1 MNDYAVAVQLWKN
14 RQITNASEL
23 AAALNRFSV
32 PFAYHSLKIENEQIT
47 YRDTREIFENDGV
60 TASLGDSRAILEI
73 RNAKEAFGLFLKA
86 FNNRHPVDESLVKY
100 LQYTLAK
107 GTYDPRR
114 VELGERPGEYKH
126 HDYVTGKRE
135 VGAAPEDVAEEIN
148 ELIAEL
154 QDLPRDR
161 LLTAAAYFHVKFE
174 NIHPFADGNGR
185 VGRLLMNYLLVLND
199 HPPIIIFEE
208 DRFEYFD
215 ALEAWDSAQELE
227 PMIAFLKK
235 QAVKTWRDQIK

>member
-1 MNDYAVAVQLWKN
+1 MNDYAVAVQLWKS

-32 PFAYHSLKIENEQIT
+32 SFAYHSLKIENEQIT

-86 FNNRHPVDESLVKY
+86 FNSRRPVDESLVKY

-107 GTYDPRR
+107 GTYDLCR
-114 VELGERPGEYKH
+114 VELGEHPGEYKH

-154 QDLPRDR
+154 QDLPRYR
-161 LLTAAAYFHVKFE
+161 LLTAAAYFHVKLYRSILF
-174 NIHPFADGNGR
+174 IHIRRSF
-185 VGRLLMNYLLVLND
+185 LLSK
-199 HPPIIIFEE
+199 
-208 DRFEYFD
+208 
-215 ALEAWDSAQELE
+215 LEF
-227 PMIAFLKK
+227 INK
-235 QAVKTWRDQIK
+235 

>member
-1 MNDYAVAVQLWKN
+1 MNDYAVAVQFWKS

-23 AAALNRFSV
+23 AAALARFSV

-47 YRDTREIFENDGV
+47 YRDTCEVFENDGV
-60 TASLGDSRAILEI
+60 TASIGDSRTILEI
-73 RNAKEAFGLFLKA
+73 RNAKEAFDLFLKD
-86 FNNRHPVDESLVKY
+86 FNDRRPVDESMVKGF
-100 LQYTLAK
+100 QYTLAK
-107 GTYDPRR
+107 DTYDPRR
-114 VELGERPGEYKH
+114 VEFGERPGEYKH
-126 HDYVTGKRE
+126 HDYVIGKRE
-135 VGAAPEDVAEEIN
+135 VGAALEDVAEEIN

-154 QDLPRDR
+154 QGFPRDR

-185 VGRLLMNYLLVLND
+185 VGRLLMNYLLVLYD

-208 DRFEYFD
+208 DRFEYFN
-215 ALEAWDSAQELE
+215 ALDKWDSAQELE

-235 QAVKTWRDQIK
+235 QAAKTWRDQIK

>member
-23 AAALNRFSV
+23 AAALARFSI

-86 FNNRHPVDESLVKY
+86 FNSRRPVDESLVKY

-154 QDLPRDR
+154 QDLLRDR

-235 QAVKTWRDQIK
+235 QAVKTWRDQTK